1 MKTTEYLPTIQKHV
15 EVFRSTEKLA
25 FDRLLRF
32 YQGKFYTDRDSGGPS
47 ESQLITTSINL
58 TYAIVETALSTLTPR
73 NPQVTAM
80 MRAMSP
86 DDSVRGLEGVVNLS
100 LDATN
105 YYDELIMLIQDSVL
119 YGRSVIK
126 TTWDADSDLPIAKV
140 CDIRGMFFDLA
151 AKRTSDIRY
160 WIETT
165 LLSEEQFRE
174 RVASG
179 MYAPWANSIH
189 GDSYPRWLMQDL
201 GSSYSRQELKD
212 FQRWVTVYEVYDI
225 EAGRVVHIHP
235 DNPQPLM
242 EDALVY
248 CPYSLLTL
256 NSNGEDCRGLSEIAL
271 ISDNQEELN
280 HIRTYLLN
288 IARLSIPKV
297 AYDSTGLQSEDLAVA
312 QEAPVGSLNGIR
324 TTNGQPLSTLFHQW
338 PMPEPPAA
346 LFEMAASLEKSIAT
360 VSALADAQRGQVTG
374 ARTATEL
381 ALVEGQLRNRLAA
394 RQRRI
399 DTVTVDVAQK
409 MALLI
414 SKYMQTEKVVQLTGY
429 GDPKTV
435 YPQTLDGVK
444 AQFKVVPYSPMESNR
459 AVLQEQFKAAMQFL
473 ISNPMVDQVEVTKQF
488 LEVFMLSPRLFKG
501 PPPPAMPP
509 EAMAG
514 GQTAN
519 AAAAGVAAAPPADEA
534 ALAQAAGMAEG
545 VPSPLPPAQAIM
557 AEQAAQPVTSQE
569 TLA

>member
-1 MKTTEYLPTIQKHV
+1 MKATEYLPTIQRHI

-32 YQGKFYTDRDSGGPS
+32 YQGKFYSDKEGGGPS
-47 ESQLITTSINL
+47 ESELITTSINL
-58 TYAIVETALSTLTPR
+58 TFAIVETAVSTMTPR

-80 MRAMSP
+80 LRAMSP
-86 DDSVRGLEGVVNLS
+86 DDSVRGLEGVVNLA
-100 LDATN
+100 LDSTD
-105 YYDELIMLIQDSVL
+105 YYSELTMLIQDAVL
-119 YGRSVIK
+119 YGRAVIK
-126 TTWDADSDLPIAKV
+126 TTWDAECDLPISKV
-140 CDIRGMFFDLA
+140 CDVRGVFYDLA
-151 AKRTSDIRY
+151 AKRPSDIRY

-179 MYAPWANSIH
+179 MYASWANSIH
-189 GDSYPRWLMQDL
+189 GDTYPKWLMQDT
-201 GSSYSRQELKD
+201 GTSVSRQDLKN
-212 FQRWVTVYEVYDI
+212 FQPWVTVYEVYDV
-225 EAGRVVHIHP
+225 ESGRVVHIHP

-248 CPYSLLTL
+248 VPFSLLTL
-256 NSNGEDCRGLSEIAL
+256 NSNGEDCRGLSEISL

-297 AYDSTGLQSEDLAVA
+297 AYDSTAAQSEDMAMA
-312 QEAPVGSLNGIR
+312 QEAPVGSLTGIR
-324 TTNGQPLSTLFHQW
+324 TTNGQPLSTVFHPW

-399 DTVTVDVAQK
+399 DTVTIDVAQK

-414 SKYMQTEKVVQLTGY
+414 AKYMANEKVVQLSGY
-429 GDPKTV
+429 GEAKMV

-473 ISNPMVDQVEVTKQF
+473 MSNPMVDQVEVTKQF
-488 LEVFMLSPRLFKG
+488 LEVFSLSPRLFKG

-514 GQTAN
+514 QTAN
-519 AAAAGVAAAPPADEA
+519 AATSVAAAPPMDEA
-534 ALAQAAGMAEG
+534 ALAQAAGMGTTEAA
-545 VPSPLPPAQAIM
+545 PLPPAQANM
-557 AEQAAQPVTSQE
+557 AEQAAQPITSQE
-569 TLA
+569 TLV

>member
-1 MKTTEYLPTIQKHV
+1 MKATEYLPTIQRHIQ
-15 EVFRSTEKLA
+15 VFQSTEKLA

-32 YQGKFYTDRDSGGPS
+32 YQGKFYSDKEGGGPS
-47 ESQLITTSINL
+47 ESELITTSINL
-58 TYAIVETALSTLTPR
+58 TFAIVETAVSTMTPR

-80 MRAMSP
+80 LRAMSP
-86 DDSVRGLEGVVNLS
+86 DDSVRGLEGVVNLA
-100 LDATN
+100 LDSAD
-105 YYDELIMLIQDSVL
+105 YYSELTMLIQDAVL
-119 YGRSVIK
+119 YGRAVVK
-126 TTWDADSDLPIAKV
+126 TTWDAESDLPMARV
-140 CDIRGMFFDLA
+140 CDMRGVFYDLA
-151 AKRTSDIRY
+151 AKRPSDIRY

-165 LLSEEQFRE
+165 LLSEDQFRE

-179 MYAPWANSIH
+179 MYAPWANSVQ
-189 GDSYPRWLMQDL
+189 GDSYPKWLMQDT
-201 GSSYSRQELKD
+201 GTSVSRQDLKN
-212 FQRWVTVYEVYDI
+212 FQPWITVYEVYDV
-225 EAGRVVHIHP
+225 ESGRVVHIHP

-248 CPYSLLTL
+248 VPFSLLTL
-256 NSNGEDCRGLSEIAL
+256 NSNGEDCRGLSEISL

-297 AYDSTGLQSEDLAVA
+297 AYDSTAAQSEDMAMA
-312 QEAPVGSLNGIR
+312 QEAPVGSLTGIR
-324 TTNGQPLSTLFHQW
+324 TTNGQPLSTVFHPW

-346 LFEMAASLEKSIAT
+346 LFEMASSLEKSIAT

-381 ALVEGQLRNRLAA
+381 ALVEGQLRNRLAS

-399 DTVTVDVAQK
+399 DTVTIDVAQK
-409 MALLI
+409 MALLVA
-414 SKYMQTEKVVQLTGY
+414 KYMQTEKVVQLTGY
-429 GDPKTV
+429 GEPKTV

-473 ISNPMVDQVEVTKQF
+473 MSNPMIDQVEVTKQF
-488 LEVFMLSPRLFKG
+488 LEVFALSPRLFKG
-501 PPPPAMPP
+501 PPPPMMPP
-509 EAMAG
+509 EVMA

-519 AAAAGVAAAPPADEA
+519 AATGIAAAPPLDEA
-534 ALAQAAGMAEG
+534 AMAQAAGMGTTEA
-545 VPSPLPPAQAIM
+545 SNMPPVQAAM
-557 AEQAAQPVTSQE
+557 AERAAQPVTSQE

>member
-1 MKTTEYLPTIQKHV
+1 MKTTEYLPTVQRHI

-32 YQGKFYTDRDSGGPS
+32 YQGKFYSDREAGGPS

-86 DDSVRGLEGVVNLS
+86 DDSVRGLEGVTNLA
-100 LDATN
+100 LDNTGF
-105 YYDELIMLIQDSVL
+105 YDELLMLIQDAVL
-119 YGRSVIK
+119 YGRGVIK
-126 TTWDADSDLPIAKV
+126 TTWDPDCDLPIAKV

-165 LLSEEQFRE
+165 LLSEEQFQE
-174 RVASG
+174 RVKSG
-179 MYAPWANSIH
+179 MYASWANSIH
-189 GDSYPRWLMQDL
+189 GDAYPRWLMQDL
-201 GSSYSRQELKD
+201 GTSWSRQELKN
-212 FQRWVTVYEVYDI
+212 FQRWVTVYEVYDV
-225 EAGRVVHIHP
+225 EAGRVVHLHP
-235 DNPQPLM
+235 DNPEPLM

-256 NSNGEDCRGLSEIAL
+256 NNNGEDCRGLSEISL

-297 AYDSTGLQSEDLAVA
+297 AYDSTALQSEDLAIA
-312 QEAPVGSLNGIR
+312 QEAPVGSLTGIR
-324 TTNGQPLSTLFHQW
+324 TTNSQPLSSAFHPW
-338 PMPEPPAA
+338 PMPEPPSA

-414 SKYMQTEKVVQLTGY
+414 SKYMTMKKVVQLSGY

-473 ISNPMVDQVEVTKQF
+473 MSNPMIDQVEVTKQF
-488 LEVFMLSPRLFKG
+488 LEVFSLSPRLFKG
-501 PPPPAMPP
+501 VPPPALPP
-509 EAMAG
+509 EAIA

-519 AAAAGVAAAPPADEA
+519 AATSVAAAPPMDEA
-534 ALAQAAGMAEG
+534 AMAQAVGMAEG
-545 VPSPLPPAQAIM
+545 APSPLPPAQAAM